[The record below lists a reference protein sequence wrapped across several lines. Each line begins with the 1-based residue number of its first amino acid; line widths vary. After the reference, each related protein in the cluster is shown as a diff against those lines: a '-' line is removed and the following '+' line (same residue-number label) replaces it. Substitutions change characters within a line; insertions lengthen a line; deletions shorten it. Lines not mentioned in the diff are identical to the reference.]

1 MLKNRQL
8 LFWLLVAVVVSRL
21 LTMFSVPLADMTEP
35 RYAEIARVM
44 AATGDWITPWF
55 HLNVPFWGKPPLS
68 FWCQAL
74 SFKLFGVSEFTGR
87 LPSWLATV
95 GMLALVMRLASTLAD
110 RRVGLWAGLIFS
122 TMALTY
128 ISAGTV
134 MTDSFLAL
142 GTTLSLVSFAMV
154 LSGHKRGWR
163 WGPFIGL
170 IIGLLAKGPLTL
182 ILLGTPVFFWAL
194 WSRGWK
200 TLFTELPWGRGL
212 LLTVVITLPWYIAAE
227 LKTPGF
233 LDYFIVGEHIKRFLD
248 PGWAGDL
255 YGSAHSQPHG
265 MIWLH
270 FIGATFPWSL
280 VGLAGLVIAWRH
292 GALSGR
298 LRSGLADVR
307 IRLAVTSTL
316 TAPVFFTLSGNILWT
331 YVLPSLPF
339 FAVLVAVGLSALG
352 DAESPARGR
361 AGLAAILLVP
371 VIATVGGLYVSFDN
385 LTLRTE
391 KPIVATYNQRATVMT
406 PALTYVGEPPF
417 SALFY
422 SAGKVR
428 SVDLGE
434 LPRNDDGTAKCLPF
448 MAVNKSDLKAFKA
461 LCPDAHAISHSKHY
475 TLFQTPVVRTAPAK
489 APAPIDYTAA
499 S

>member
-1 MLKNRQL
+1 MPKNRQL
-8 LFWLLVAVVVSRL
+8 LFWLLVAVVASRL
-21 LTMFSVPLADMTEP
+21 LTMFTVPLADMTEP

-87 LPSWLATV
+87 LPSWLATL

-122 TMALTY
+122 SMALTY

-182 ILLGTPVFFWAL
+182 ILLGIPVFFWAL

-200 TLFTELPWGRGL
+200 ILFTELPWWRGL
-212 LLTVVITLPWYIAAE
+212 LLTLVVTLPWYILAE

-233 LDYFIVGEHIKRFLD
+233 LDYFIIGEHIKRFLD

-292 GALSGR
+292 SR
-298 LRSGLADVR
+298 LRGPLRAGLADTR

-339 FAVLVAVGLSALG
+339 FAVLVALGLASLVEAQ
-352 DAESPARGR
+352 SPARGR
-361 AGLAAILLVP
+361 AGLIAILLVP
-371 VIATVGGLYVSFDN
+371 VIATAGGLYVSIDS

-391 KPIVATYNQRATVMT
+391 KPIVAAYQQRATAST

-422 SAGKVR
+422 SAGEVR
-428 SVDLGE
+428 SLG
-434 LPRNDDGTAKCLPF
+434 LDQLTRNVAGGNGCLPF
-448 MAVNKSDLKAFKA
+448 MAVNESDIKSFNA
-461 LCPDAHAISHSKHY
+461 LCPDARAISHSKHY
-475 TLFQTPVVRTAPAK
+475 TLFETPAAKASTTRATAPV
-489 APAPIDYTAA
+489 DYTAA

>member
-1 MLKNRQL
+1 MFNNRQW
-8 LFWLLVAVVVSRL
+8 LFWLLVAVVASRL

-44 AATGDWITPWF
+44 ASTGDWITPWF

-87 LPSWLATV
+87 LPSWLATL
-95 GMLALVMRLASTLAD
+95 GMLALVMRLATTMAD
-110 RRVGLWAGLIFS
+110 RRVGLWAGLIFF
-122 TMALTY
+122 TMTLTY

-182 ILLGTPVFFWAL
+182 ILLGMPVFFWAL
-194 WSRGWK
+194 WNRGWK

-212 LLTVVITLPWYIAAE
+212 LLTLVVSLPWYIAAE

-233 LDYFIVGEHIKRFLD
+233 LDYFVVGEHIKRFLD

-280 VGLAGLVIAWRH
+280 VGLAGLVVAWRH
-292 GALSGR
+292 AGLRGP
-298 LRSGLADVR
+298 LRSGLADSR

-339 FAVLVAVGLSALG
+339 FAVLVALGLSALG
-352 DAESPARGR
+352 ETQSRARGR
-361 AGLAAILLVP
+361 AGLAAILVVP
-371 VIATVGGLYVSFDN
+371 VIATVGGLYVSFDSQ
-385 LTLRTE
+385 TLRTE
-391 KPIVATYNQRATVMT
+391 KPIVAAYEQHATSAT
-406 PALTYVGEPPF
+406 PALTYVGKPPF

-422 SAGKVR
+422 SAGAIR
-428 SVDLGE
+428 SITLDDLANQ
-434 LPRNDDGTAKCLPF
+434 RRDASSCLPF
-448 MAVNKSDLKAFKA
+448 MAVNRAVIENFLAVCPGAKAIA
-461 LCPDAHAISHSKHY
+461 RSKRY
-475 TLFQTPVVRTAPAK
+475 TLFQSPA
-489 APAPIDYTAA
+489 AHSLSDRSENP
-499 S
+499 

>member
-212 LLTVVITLPWYIAAE
+212 LLTV
-227 LKTPGF
+227 
-233 LDYFIVGEHIKRFLD
+233 
-248 PGWAGDL
+248 
-255 YGSAHSQPHG
+255 
-265 MIWLH
+265 
-270 FIGATFPWSL
+270 
-280 VGLAGLVIAWRH
+280 
-292 GALSGR
+292 
-298 LRSGLADVR
+298 
-307 IRLAVTSTL
+307 
-316 TAPVFFTLSGNILWT
+316 
-331 YVLPSLPF
+331 
-339 FAVLVAVGLSALG
+339 
-352 DAESPARGR
+352 
-361 AGLAAILLVP
+361 
-371 VIATVGGLYVSFDN
+371 
-385 LTLRTE
+385 
-391 KPIVATYNQRATVMT
+391 
-406 PALTYVGEPPF
+406 
-417 SALFY
+417 
-422 SAGKVR
+422 
-428 SVDLGE
+428 
-434 LPRNDDGTAKCLPF
+434 
-448 MAVNKSDLKAFKA
+448 
-461 LCPDAHAISHSKHY
+461 
-475 TLFQTPVVRTAPAK
+475 
-489 APAPIDYTAA
+489 
-499 S
+499 